1 MKIIC
6 DLSISEA
13 FQRTYG
19 RSAVAFE
26 ELGGGRPGKL
36 RENSEIICE
45 SHMLLENA
53 IASGESE
60 ASLRGLCVF
69 LTKKSA
75 ASLGCQLRPLENP

>member
-1 MKIIC
+1 MN
-6 DLSISEA
+6 LSISEEV
-13 FQRTYG
+13 QKE
-19 RSAVAFE
+19 SAEPSSNSAE
-26 ELGGGRPGKL
+26 ARPRKL

-53 IASGESE
+53 IASGDSE

-75 ASLGCQLRPLENP
+75 ASLRCQLRPLENP